1 MKRFGYALLLV
12 GFGWICLQQFDGLM
26 RGGLRPVVS
35 AQYALLSPDPA
46 KTYSREQMQTRIR
59 ETAIAT
65 HGLYP
70 WVIAPGLLM
79 LAGGLLL
86 AHVGRNRPRRFRRTR
101 D

>member
-1 MKRFGYALLLV
+1 MRRFGYALLLI
-12 GFGWICLQQFDGLM
+12 GFGWICLQQFDGVM

-35 AQYALLSPDPA
+35 SEYARLSPDPGKA
-46 KTYSREQMQTRIR
+46 YSREQMQAHIR

-70 WVIAPGLLM
+70 WVIAPGFLM

-86 AHVGRNRPRRFRRTR
+86 ARAKPRPGSTGL
-101 D
+101 